1 MAVGISHITVL
12 RDAQFWKHQSSIIVT
27 EDGIYIKVRDVQS
40 LKQPIAILVTEGGII
55 IDLREVQPE
64 KQ

>member
-27 EDGIYIKVRDVQS
+27 EDGDYFEKVEDKS
-40 LKQPIAILVTEGGII
+40 NKDA
-55 IDLREVQPE
+55 
-64 KQ
+64 